1 MTREECEN
9 KIAELV
15 EQIREVY
22 KEYRGE
28 EGYLSIALFP
38 DTTSFNNIYYGKDS
52 DFPIEYYAVTDRELH
67 DEYLRSLEE

>member
-1 MTREECEN
+1 MTREECEK

-28 EGYLSIALFP
+28 EGYLSLALFP
-38 DTTSFNNIYYGKDS
+38 GEVFFNNEYYSADK
-52 DFPIEYYAVTDRELH
+52 DFPIEYRVVKDRELR
-67 DEYLRSLEE
+67 DEYFRV